1 MLTETHLTEGRIYHA
16 LENIPKG
23 KYIRIPY
30 VRIPYVRIPCVLIPY
45 ICIYT
50 RIFNMHSY
58 V

>member
-1 MLTETHLTEGRIYHA
+1 MTEGRIYHA